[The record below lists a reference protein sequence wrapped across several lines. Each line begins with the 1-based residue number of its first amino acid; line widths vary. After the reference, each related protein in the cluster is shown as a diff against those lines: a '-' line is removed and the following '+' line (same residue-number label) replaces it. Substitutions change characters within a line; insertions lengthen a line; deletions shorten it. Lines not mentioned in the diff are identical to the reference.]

1 MILLDTNVISEWM
14 KPAPDLRVVAWL
26 DAQPASELFVSAIA
40 KAEIEAGIALLPEG
54 KRRAALH
61 RAAEVIFDELS
72 GRCLPL
78 DCDSTAEY
86 ARILSLCKRVVRS
99 ISVEDAQIA
108 AIACRHSM
116 NLATRNTADFDCLK
130 GLELIDPWQEG
141 ISR

>member
-14 KPAPDLRVVAWL
+14 RTAPDPRVLAWL
-26 DAQPASELFVSAIA
+26 DAQPADALFVSAIA

-54 KRRAALH
+54 KRRTALQ
-61 RAAEVIFDELS
+61 RSAELIFDELS
-72 GRCLPL
+72 GRCLAL

-86 ARILSLCKRVVRS
+86 ARILSLCRRAGRP

-116 NLATRNTADFDCLK
+116 NLATRNTSDFDCLS
-130 GLELIDPWQEG
+130 GLELIDPWREG
-141 ISR
+141 ISP